1 MSTVHPPNESKA
13 LARHFD
19 DDTMAQ
25 FIERGFVSVE
35 PELPGDFHEH
45 IHRQTLAAFASGNP
59 GNNILPLVPELQTIF
74 EEPRVRGA
82 LASILG
88 PDYAMHPH
96 RHCHVNLTGSDGQR
110 LHKDA
115 FSVRYHRI
123 QEALAFYYPHDV
135 DEDMGPTAVVPGS
148 QYHGKQLDDEMPELL
163 VCGKAGPVTVAHYDL
178 WHRGTPNRAS
188 ADRYMIKFLFTR
200 MSQPHSPSW
209 DSNGEPWPREDSVWS
224 DLHSTIWDWHRGQ
237 AGSSPLDN
245 GDDLV
250 PLLERLGE
258 ENESSRLRA
267 AYRLGRM
274 GESAV
279 GPLGDKLKSA
289 DEEIRHAAGYAL
301 SAIGPAATEAVSSV
315 VESASEIDR
324 TIAVE
329 VLGNIGEAAADA
341 VPLLTRIL
349 SKGTTSEKGR
359 AADALGKDE
368 RQCSVGVACPFERL
382 EHRRRGRRK
391 GARRPYAGAVGARHG
406 RDDPRPGKIAGRPE
420 LVRSWRGVGSPG
432 ADRIGAVAKR
442 AHGTCAHRPLVP
454 RRRQILISN
463 YDPLHGEQSDRAW
476 PSQPDLDSTPCR
488 LPPAPN
494 RSGTY

>member
-1 MSTVHPPNESKA
+1 MSTVHPPSESKA
-13 LARHFD
+13 PAHLLD
-19 DDTMAQ
+19 DDTMAR
-25 FIERGFVSVE
+25 FIERGLVSFE

-45 IHRQTLAAFASGNP
+45 IHRQTVAACASGNP
-59 GNNILPLVPELQTIF
+59 GNNILPLVPELQTIVD
-74 EEPRVRGA
+74 EPRVRGA

-123 QEALAFYYPHDV
+123 HEALVFYYPHNV
-135 DEDMGPTAVVPGS
+135 DADMGPTAVVPGS
-148 QYHGKQLDDEMPELL
+148 QYHGKQLDEEMPSELL
-163 VCGKAGPVTVAHYDL
+163 VCGKAGTVTVAHYDL

-209 DSNGEPWPREDSVWS
+209 NSSNESWPRDSVWK

-237 AGSSPLDN
+237 AGSAELDN

-250 PLLERLGE
+250 PLLEQLE
-258 ENESSRLRA
+258 DENESTRLRA

-301 SAIGPAATEAVSSV
+301 SAIGPAATEAVVSAV
-315 VESASEIDR
+315 QSASPVDR

-329 VLGNIGEAAADA
+329 VLGNIGEAAATA
-341 VPLLTRIL
+341 VPLLIRIL
-349 SKGTTSEKGR
+349 STGSTSEKGS
-359 AADALGKDE
+359 AADALGKMNGSAMPALPALSSALSTEEENVRGPVALALARLAPDTAETIHTLE
-368 RQCSVGVACPFERL
+368 RALGDSSWYVRGGAL
-382 EHRRRGRRK
+382 E
-391 GARRPYAGAVGARHG
+391 AL
-406 RDDPRPGKIAGRPE
+406 E
-420 LVRSWRGVGSPG
+420 
-432 ADRIGAVAKR
+432 RIGS
-442 AHGTCAHRPLVP
+442 AHGQRVLTGHMRTARWC
-454 RRRQILISN
+454 
-463 YDPLHGEQSDRAW
+463 
-476 PSQPDLDSTPCR
+476 PDAS
-488 LPPAPN
+488 
-494 RSGTY
+494 RS

>member
-1 MSTVHPPNESKA
+1 MSVVHSPNESKA
-13 LARHFD
+13 PARHFD

-59 GNNILPLVPELQTIF
+59 GNNILPMVPELQTIF

-135 DEDMGPTAVVPGS
+135 DDDMGPTAVVPGS

-163 VCGKAGPVTVAHYDL
+163 VCGKAGTVTVAHYDL

-224 DLHSTIWDWHRGQ
+224 DLHSSIWDWHRGQ

-301 SAIGPAATEAVSSV
+301 SAIGPAATDAVSSA

-349 SKGTTSEKGR
+349 STGSTSEKGR
-359 AADALGKDE
+359 AADALGKMNDSALPALPALLSALNTDE
-368 RQCSVGVACPFERL
+368 E
-382 EHRRRGRRK
+382 EN
-391 GARRPYAGAVGARHG
+391 
-406 RDDPRPGKIAGRPE
+406 
-420 LVRSWRGVGSPG
+420 VR
-432 ADRIGAVAKR
+432 GAVALTLARLAPDTAETIHALEKALGDPSWYVR
-442 AHGTCAHRPLVP
+442 GGALEALERIGSAQSRSVLMEHMRTAHWCPVA
-454 RRRQILISN
+454 
-463 YDPLHGEQSDRAW
+463 A
-476 PSQPDLDSTPCR
+476 
-488 LPPAPN
+488 
-494 RSGTY
+494 RS